1 MTSAASLKS
10 FTMIIS
16 GIMVAMAAVFNAV
29 MDRTEEPVNFNES
42 VFRGKNQKFW
52 LKSVSWQYARK
63 VFGWKADAWHIAKSA
78 MIVLLCGAIAVH
90 RPWLPYFLDVIVLGV
105 IWNSVFNLFYNHL
118 FVAK

>member
-1 MTSAASLKS
+1 
-10 FTMIIS
+10 MIIS

-42 VFRGKNQKFW
+42 VFRGKNQRFW

-63 VFGWKADAWHIAKSA
+63 IFGWKADMWHISKSA
-78 MIVLLCGAIAVH
+78 MIILLCGAMVFYK
-90 RPWLPYFLDVIVLGV
+90 PWIPYYLDILPLGF
-105 IWNSVFNLFYNHL
+105 IWNMVFNIFYNHL